1 MNPPKIGII
10 CYVKDPSICANG
22 VYLEWIDPD
31 DPSVN
36 TVSPGVI
43 KTPMHANDDHTTLA
57 KFHPLVRMGEIS
69 DTVDAVLYPQN
80 ATFVTGENIR
90 VDGGGLPVD
99 NDSSVAKPGSR
110 FRELGL
116 VLPQAPSPLGSRGC
130 VSGWIP
136 AFFNSIV
143 PTSFS
148 SKLIELAGPWSP

>member
-57 KFHPLVRMGEIS
+57 KFHPH
-69 DTVDAVLYPQN
+69 
-80 ATFVTGENIR
+80 
-90 VDGGGLPVD
+90 
-99 NDSSVAKPGSR
+99 
-110 FRELGL
+110 
-116 VLPQAPSPLGSRGC
+116 
-130 VSGWIP
+130 
-136 AFFNSIV
+136 
-143 PTSFS
+143 
-148 SKLIELAGPWSP
+148 